1 MQKNYKVGL
10 YLRLSRDDSNSDSE
24 SMSITNQRTMLTDY
38 ANERGWEVEEI
49 YIDDGISGVT
59 FDRPAFTRLI
69 KDIEN
74 KRINMVITKDLSR
87 LGRNYVK
94 VGEYTDYFF
103 PKHKVRYIAVNE
115 NYDNSKDND
124 FIAFLNIFNEHYA
137 KDISRKIKSVKT
149 SQMKKGLFIGSQ
161 PAMGYKR
168 DPNNKHQL
176 IIDEEAAEIIKRM
189 FHRYSIGDSARH
201 IAEMFN
207 KEGIPTPREY
217 FFKRIGKPNPYTSD
231 ATTWG
236 SSTIIRMLGNQV
248 YQGHMCQ
255 GKRRKKTFKM
265 QRRDVIPQDEW
276 VVVKSTHE
284 PLIDE
289 ITWNRVQTILKR
301 NKRSAKPRLRDDQTI
316 ALFSGKVR
324 CADCQALMTYTYSK
338 NTVYKPYYKY
348 RCSTYSNQGKTACS
362 YHAILEDELK
372 AIILTEIQ
380 KFSQIAA
387 IHKDVMLKKLISIN
401 SNIKLQSNS
410 LLERQ
415 IRKTNRELQ
424 GIAPRIDVLIDQ
436 MANGNI
442 SEAMF
447 KKLMNQYEQKQIE
460 LSEKM
465 AEQKAELSSI
475 KDDIGNIKHLI
486 DCFKERVYIE
496 ELDRDTVV
504 ELIDYVEVFKK
515 EKIDNEYLQ
524 RIDIYFNFVGQITSE
539 HFQALKDYVRESE
552 VENQNSMIQ
561 VV

>member
-10 YLRLSRDDSNSDSE
+10 YLRLSRDDGNSNSE
-24 SMSITNQRTMLTDY
+24 SMSISNQRTMLTDY
-38 ANERGWEVEEI
+38 TNERGWDVEDI

-69 KDIEN
+69 KDIES

-103 PKHKVRYIAVNE
+103 PEHKVRYIAINE
-115 NYDNSKDND
+115 NYDSTTDND

-149 SQMKKGLFIGSQ
+149 SQMKQGLFIGSQ

-168 DPNNKHQL
+168 DPNDKHKL
-176 IIDEEAAEIIKRM
+176 IIDEDAAEIIKRI

-201 IAEMFN
+201 IANTFN

-217 FFKRIGKPNPYTSD
+217 FFNRIGKPNPYTGD

-248 YQGHMCQ
+248 YCGHMCQ
-255 GKRRKKTFKM
+255 GKRRKKSFKM
-265 QRRDVIPQDEW
+265 QRRDIIPEKDW
-276 VVVKSTHE
+276 IVVKDTHE

-289 ITWNRVQTILKR
+289 ITWNRVQAILKR
-301 NKRSAKPRLRDDQTI
+301 NKQSAKPRLKDDKTI

-324 CADCQALMTYTYSK
+324 CTDCQALMTYTYSR

-372 AIILTEIQ
+372 AIVLNEIQ
-380 KFSQIAA
+380 KFSKIAS
-387 IHKDVMLKKLISIN
+387 IHEDEMIKNLIDIN
-401 SNIKLQSNS
+401 SNIKLKNNS
-410 LLERQ
+410 FLEKQ
-415 IRKTNRELQ
+415 IRKTNRALQ
-424 GIAPRIDVLIDQ
+424 GISPKIDVLIEQ

-442 SEAMF
+442 SDAMF
-447 KKLMNQYEQKQIE
+447 KKLMYQYEHKQIE
-460 LSEKM
+460 LSEKLT
-465 AEQKAELSSI
+465 EQKAELSKI

-486 DCFKERVYIE
+486 DCFKDRVYIE
-496 ELDRDTVV
+496 ELDRETVV
-504 ELIDYVEVFKK
+504 ELIDYIEVFKK
-515 EKIDNEYLQ
+515 EKLENEYLQ
-524 RIDIYFNFVGQITSE
+524 RVDIYFNFIGQINSDNFDVLKQYMNNVLTDSE
-539 HFQALKDYVRESE
+539 AV
-552 VENQNSMIQ
+552 I
-561 VV
+561 

>member
-24 SMSITNQRTMLTDY
+24 SMSITNQRIMLTDY
-38 ANERGWEVEEI
+38 AKERSWEIEEI
-49 YIDDGISGVT
+49 YIDDGFSGVT

-69 KDIEN
+69 KDIEG

-87 LGRNYVK
+87 LGRNYIK
-94 VGEYTDYFF
+94 VGHYTDYFF
-103 PKHKVRYIAVNE
+103 PKHKVRYIAINE
-115 NYDNSKDND
+115 NYDSTMDND

-149 SQMKKGLFIGSQ
+149 SQMKQGLFIGSQ

-168 DPNNKHQL
+168 DPNDKHKL
-176 IIDEEAAEIIKRM
+176 IIDEDASEIIKRM
-189 FHRYSIGDSARH
+189 FHLYSIGDSARH
-201 IAEMFN
+201 IADTFN

-217 FFKRIGKPNPYTSD
+217 FFNRIGKPNPYTGD
-231 ATTWG
+231 TTTWG

-265 QRRDVIPQDEW
+265 QRRDVIREEDW
-276 VVVKSTHE
+276 IVVKDTHE

-301 NKRSAKPRLRDDQTI
+301 NKRSAKPRLRDDKTI

-338 NTVYKPYYKY
+338 NTVYKSYYKY

-372 AIILTEIQ
+372 AIVLTEIQ
-380 KFSQIAA
+380 KFSKIAV
-387 IHKDVMLKKLISIN
+387 IHEDEMLKKLIGIN
-401 SNIKLQSNS
+401 SNIKLKNNS
-410 LLERQ
+410 FLEKQ
-415 IRKTNRELQ
+415 IRRTSREFQ
-424 GIAPRIDVLIDQ
+424 GITPKIDVLIEQ
-436 MANGNI
+436 MVNGNI

-460 LSEKM
+460 LSEKLT
-465 AEQKAELSSI
+465 EQKAELSAI
-475 KDDIGNIKHLI
+475 KDDIGNIEHLI
-486 DCFKERVYIE
+486 DCFKDRVYIE
-496 ELDRDTVV
+496 ALDRETIV
-504 ELIDYVEVFKK
+504 ELIDYIEVFKK

-524 RIDIYFNFVGQITSE
+524 RVDIYFNFIGEINSDN
-539 HFQALKDYVRESE
+539 FQALKDYVLQSE
-552 VENQNSMIQ
+552 EDNQTKIAQ